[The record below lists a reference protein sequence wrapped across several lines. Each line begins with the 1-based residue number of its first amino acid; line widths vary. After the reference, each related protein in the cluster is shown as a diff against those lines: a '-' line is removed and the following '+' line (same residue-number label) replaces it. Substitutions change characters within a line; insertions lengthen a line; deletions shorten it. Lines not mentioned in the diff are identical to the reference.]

1 MNIDTGETQ
10 DWITESDSDEIA
22 ALLEKQGYEMGPRE
36 LFVFGPPELVA
47 ELKEKLQ

>member
-10 DWITESDSDEIA
+10 DWISETDSDEID
-22 ALLEKQGYEMGPRE
+22 ALLTEQGYEMGPRE
-36 LFVFGPPELVA
+36 LFVFGDPALVA